1 MHFCDLLDLRLFKS
15 GFKAYFYCLN
25 KISDL
30 QDYFNDI
37 HNINSNRFKMK
48 INSAKFGQLQDG
60 SSVELF
66 TLSNNEITVKILN
79 YGAIITAI
87 DMPNKNGS
95 IENVVCGFEKLETYL
110 SDEYLGSYPY
120 FGAII
125 GRFGNRIAKGH
136 LEIEGK
142 TYDMAINNG
151 PNHLH
156 GGAVGFDR
164 KLFDAEIIKNE
175 TEVGVKL
182 TYLSPDGE
190 ENYPGNLKVTCIYT
204 LNEDNELGIQYY
216 AETDKTTVVNLTN
229 HSYFNLTGQKE
240 NVLNHELE
248 LTATKMTEMVE
259 QIPTGKIIPVVGTAY
274 DFTSAKKLNAA
285 GLEMGYDDNFVLDN
299 EDGEL
304 ELAGC
309 LSEAKSGRKI
319 EVYTTQ
325 PGMQVYTGYWN
336 PELVINGQKKFG
348 SFSGIALE
356 TQHYP
361 DSVNQAKF
369 PTTLLKPGEI
379 YDEKTVYKF
388 ITE

>member
-1 MHFCDLLDLRLFKS
+1 
-15 GFKAYFYCLN
+15 
-25 KISDL
+25 
-30 QDYFNDI
+30 
-37 HNINSNRFKMK
+37 MK
-48 INSAKFGQLQDG
+48 ITTTPFGQLQDG
-60 SSVELF
+60 REVNLF
-66 TLSNNEITVKILN
+66 TLTNNKLSVKISN
-79 YGAIITAI
+79 YGAIITAVE
-87 DMPNKNGS
+87 MPNKNGS
-95 IENVVCGFEKLETYL
+95 IENVVCGFTRLDSYL

-120 FGAII
+120 FGALI

-142 TYDMAINNG
+142 TYEMAINNG

-164 KLFDAEIIKNE
+164 KLFAAEVIENE
-175 TEVGVKL
+175 NEVGVKL
-182 TYLSPDGE
+182 SYLSPDGE

-204 LNEDNELGIQYY
+204 LNATNELGIQYY

-240 NVLNHELE
+240 NILNHVLE
-248 LTATKMTEMVE
+248 LTATKMTEMLD
-259 QIPTGKIIPVVGTAY
+259 QIPTGKIIPVVGTDY
-274 DFTSAKKLNAA
+274 DFTTPKKLNAA
-285 GLEMGYDDNFVLDN
+285 GLEQGYDDNFVLDN
-299 EDGEL
+299 EKGEL
-304 ELAGC
+304 KLAGC
-309 LSEAKSGRKI
+309 LSEEKSGRKV

-336 PELVINGQKKFG
+336 PELTINGVKKFG

-361 DSVNQAKF
+361 DSVHQPDF
-369 PTTLLKPGEI
+369 PTTLLKPGEM
-379 YDEKTVYKF
+379 YDQKTVYKF

>member
-1 MHFCDLLDLRLFKS
+1 
-15 GFKAYFYCLN
+15 
-25 KISDL
+25 
-30 QDYFNDI
+30 
-37 HNINSNRFKMK
+37 MK
-48 INSAKFGQLQDG
+48 ITSTTFGQLHDG
-60 SSVELF
+60 SSAELF
-66 TLSNNEITVKILN
+66 TLSNDTVTIKITN

-95 IENVVCGFEKLETYL
+95 IENVVCGFDKLETYI
-110 SDEYLGSYPY
+110 SEEYLGSYPY

-142 TYDMAINNG
+142 NYEMAINNG

-156 GGAVGFDR
+156 GGLVGFDR
-164 KLFDAEIIKNE
+164 KLFTAEIIENDN
-175 TEVGVKL
+175 EVGVKL
-182 TYLSPDGE
+182 SYLSPDGE

-204 LNEDNELGIQYY
+204 LNEDSELGIQYY

-229 HSYFNLTGQKE
+229 HTYFNLSAQKE
-240 NVLNHELE
+240 NILNHELE
-248 LTATKMTEMVE
+248 LSATKMTEMIE
-259 QIPTGKIIPVVGTAY
+259 QIPTGKIKPVVGTAY
-274 DFTSAKKLNAA
+274 DFSSPRKLGAA

-299 EDGEL
+299 QDGEL

-309 LSEAKSGRKI
+309 LSEAKSGRKV

-336 PELVINGQKKFG
+336 PELLIDGQKKFG
-348 SFSGIALE
+348 SYSGIALE

-361 DSVNQAKF
+361 DSVNQPKF
-369 PTTLLKPGEI
+369 PTTLLKPGEK
-379 YDEKTVYKF
+379 YDQKTVYKF

>member
-1 MHFCDLLDLRLFKS
+1 
-15 GFKAYFYCLN
+15 
-25 KISDL
+25 
-30 QDYFNDI
+30 
-37 HNINSNRFKMK
+37 MK
-48 INSAKFGQLQDG
+48 IEAVPFGQLQDG
-60 SSVELF
+60 SEVTLF
-66 TLSNNEITVKILN
+66 TLSNNDISIKIIN

-87 DMPNKNGS
+87 YMPDKNGTL
-95 IENVVCGFEKLETYL
+95 ENVVCGFDKLETYL

-136 LEIEGK
+136 LEIEGQ
-142 TYDMAINNG
+142 TYEMAINNG

-164 KLFDAEIIKNE
+164 KLFEAETIE
-175 TEVGVKL
+175 TDKKVGVKL

-204 LNEDNELGIQYY
+204 LNENNELGIQYY

-229 HSYFNLTGQKE
+229 HSYFNLTAQKE
-240 NVLNHELE
+240 NILNHELE
-248 LTATKMTEMVE
+248 LTATKMTEMVD
-259 QIPTGKIIPVVGTAY
+259 QIPTGKIVPVVGTNF
-274 DFTSAKKLNAA
+274 DFNSPKKLGAA
-285 GLEMGYDDNFVLDN
+285 GLKMGYDDNFVLDN

-304 ELAGC
+304 KYTGC
-309 LSEAKSGRKI
+309 LSEEKSGRKI

-336 PELVINGQKKFG
+336 PELMIDGKKSFG

-361 DSVNQAKF
+361 DSVHHKKF
-369 PTTLLKPGEI
+369 PTTTLKPGET